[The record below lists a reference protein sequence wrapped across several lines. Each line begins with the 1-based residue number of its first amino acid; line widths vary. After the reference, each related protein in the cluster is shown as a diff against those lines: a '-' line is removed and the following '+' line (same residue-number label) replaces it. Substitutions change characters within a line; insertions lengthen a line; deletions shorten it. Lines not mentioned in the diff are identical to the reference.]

1 MLVKVQSK
9 GVSQYVDE
17 LDVKTLSLLKDR
29 GFDIV
34 RDEKGVIRK
43 YSSSVLKAS
52 ENLAPKGTVK
62 DIFG

>member
-52 ENLAPKGTVK
+52 ENSAPKGTVK